1 MAWTLLPTNY
11 TDAVWNGLKK
21 YQEITNDDGTVSFQ
35 DVTTYT
41 NRENSFF
48 GAKDA
53 NRMNEALN
61 VLMSMV
67 ENGTD
72 LYTAFQNYFAQ
83 QKVVFTEKADNT
95 YAEFED
101 YVADLKTEGDAA
113 INTIKKDYRE
123 EITEFEEQQEQL
135 RFQLADLEASVIQP
149 SYSEEQISHLFG
161 KAKELL
167 KNGVLTVRRQVID
180 QYVDKVIVHPTKVEI
195 YLNVFSGYGVTETI
209 ETK

>member
-95 YAEFED
+95 YAEFD
-101 YVADLKTEGDAA
+101 AYVTDLKAEGDAA
-113 INTIKKDYRE
+113 INTIKTDYRE
-123 EITEFEEQQEQL
+123 EITEFEEQQEVLFNTWFELVKGQL
-135 RFQLADLEASVIQP
+135 SGDIAGNLQNSIDAANERVILLETMVLNNEFAAPMITDDDTLTVITDDNGNAILADWK
-149 SYSEEQISHLFG
+149 H
-161 KAKELL
+161 KE
-167 KNGVLTVRRQVID
+167 V
-180 QYVDKVIVHPTKVEI
+180 
-195 YLNVFSGYGVTETI
+195 
-209 ETK
+209 

>member
-113 INTIKKDYRE
+113 INTIKTDYRE
-123 EITEFEEQQEQL
+123 EITEFEEQQEVLFNTWFELVKGQL
-135 RFQLADLEASVIQP
+135 SGDIAGNLQNSIDAANERVILLETMVLNNEFAAPMITDDDTLTVITDDNGNAILADWK
-149 SYSEEQISHLFG
+149 H
-161 KAKELL
+161 KE
-167 KNGVLTVRRQVID
+167 V
-180 QYVDKVIVHPTKVEI
+180 
-195 YLNVFSGYGVTETI
+195 
-209 ETK
+209 

>member
-113 INTIKKDYRE
+113 INTIKTDYRE
-123 EITEFEEQQEQL
+123 EITEFEEQQEVLFNTWFELVKGQL
-135 RFQLADLEASVIQP
+135 SGDIAGNLQNGIAAANERVILLETMVLNNEFAAPIITDDDTLTVITDDNGNAILADWK
-149 SYSEEQISHLFG
+149 H
-161 KAKELL
+161 KE
-167 KNGVLTVRRQVID
+167 V
-180 QYVDKVIVHPTKVEI
+180 
-195 YLNVFSGYGVTETI
+195 
-209 ETK
+209 

>member
-101 YVADLKTEGDAA
+101 YVADLKTEGDAV
-113 INTIKKDYRE
+113 INTIKTDYRE
-123 EITEFEEQQEQL
+123 EITEFEEQQEVLFNTWFELVKGQL
-135 RFQLADLEASVIQP
+135 SGDIAGNLQNGIDAANERVILLETMVLNNEFAAPMITDDDTLTVITDDNGNAILADWK
-149 SYSEEQISHLFG
+149 H
-161 KAKELL
+161 KE
-167 KNGVLTVRRQVID
+167 V
-180 QYVDKVIVHPTKVEI
+180 
-195 YLNVFSGYGVTETI
+195 
-209 ETK
+209 

>member
-11 TDAVWNGLKK
+11 TDAVWNGLKR

-113 INTIKKDYRE
+113 INTIKTDYRE
-123 EITEFEEQQEQL
+123 EITEFEEQQEVLFNTWFELVKGQL
-135 RFQLADLEASVIQP
+135 SGDIAGNLQNGIDAANERVILLETMVLNNEFAAPMITDDDTLTVITDDNGNAILADWK
-149 SYSEEQISHLFG
+149 H
-161 KAKELL
+161 KE
-167 KNGVLTVRRQVID
+167 V
-180 QYVDKVIVHPTKVEI
+180 
-195 YLNVFSGYGVTETI
+195 
-209 ETK
+209 

>member
-11 TDAVWNGLKK
+11 TDAVWNGLKR

-113 INTIKKDYRE
+113 INTIKTDYRE
-123 EITEFEEQQEQL
+123 EITEFEEQQEVLFNTWFELVKGQL
-135 RFQLADLEASVIQP
+135 SGDIAGNLQNGIDAANERVILLETMVLNNEFVAPMITDDDT
-149 SYSEEQISHLFG
+149 
-161 KAKELL
+161 
-167 KNGVLTVRRQVID
+167 LTVITDDNGNAILTDWKHKEV
-180 QYVDKVIVHPTKVEI
+180 
-195 YLNVFSGYGVTETI
+195 
-209 ETK
+209 

>member
-11 TDAVWNGLKK
+11 TDAVWNGLKR

-113 INTIKKDYRE
+113 INTIKTDYRE
-123 EITEFEEQQEQL
+123 EITEFEEQQEVLFNTWFELVKGQL
-135 RFQLADLEASVIQP
+135 SGDIAGNLQNSIDAANERVILLETMVLNNEFAAPMITDDDTLTVITDDNGNAILADWK
-149 SYSEEQISHLFG
+149 H
-161 KAKELL
+161 KE
-167 KNGVLTVRRQVID
+167 V
-180 QYVDKVIVHPTKVEI
+180 
-195 YLNVFSGYGVTETI
+195 
-209 ETK
+209 

>member
-113 INTIKKDYRE
+113 INTIKTDYRE
-123 EITEFEEQQEQL
+123 EITEFEEQQEVLFNTWFELVKGQL
-135 RFQLADLEASVIQP
+135 SGDIAGNLQNGIDAANERVILLETMVLNNEFAAPMITDDDILTVITDDNGNAILADWK
-149 SYSEEQISHLFG
+149 H
-161 KAKELL
+161 KE
-167 KNGVLTVRRQVID
+167 V
-180 QYVDKVIVHPTKVEI
+180 
-195 YLNVFSGYGVTETI
+195 
-209 ETK
+209 

>member
-21 YQEITNDDGTVSFQ
+21 YQEITTDDGTVSFQ

-95 YAEFED
+95 YAEFD
-101 YVADLKTEGDAA
+101 AYVTDLKAEGDAT
-113 INTIKKDYRE
+113 INTIKTDYRE
-123 EITEFEEQQEQL
+123 EITEFEEQQEVLFNTWFELVKGQL
-135 RFQLADLEASVIQP
+135 SGDIAGNLQNGIDAANERVILLETMVLNNEFAAPMITDDDTLTVITDDNGNAILADWK
-149 SYSEEQISHLFG
+149 H
-161 KAKELL
+161 KE
-167 KNGVLTVRRQVID
+167 V
-180 QYVDKVIVHPTKVEI
+180 
-195 YLNVFSGYGVTETI
+195 
-209 ETK
+209 

>member
-72 LYTAFQNYFAQ
+72 LYTAFQNYFTQ

-113 INTIKKDYRE
+113 INTIKTDYRE
-123 EITEFEEQQEQL
+123 EITEFEEQQEVLFNTWFELVKGQL
-135 RFQLADLEASVIQP
+135 SGDIAGNLQNGIDAANERVILLETMVLNNEFAAPMITDDDTLTVITDDNGNAILADWK
-149 SYSEEQISHLFG
+149 H
-161 KAKELL
+161 KE
-167 KNGVLTVRRQVID
+167 V
-180 QYVDKVIVHPTKVEI
+180 
-195 YLNVFSGYGVTETI
+195 
-209 ETK
+209 

>member
-113 INTIKKDYRE
+113 INTIKTDYRE
-123 EITEFEEQQEQL
+123 EITEFEEQQEVLFNTWFELVKGQL
-135 RFQLADLEASVIQP
+135 SGDIAGNLQNGIDAATERVILLETMVLNNEFAAPMITDDDTLTVITDDNGNAILADWK
-149 SYSEEQISHLFG
+149 H
-161 KAKELL
+161 KE
-167 KNGVLTVRRQVID
+167 V
-180 QYVDKVIVHPTKVEI
+180 
-195 YLNVFSGYGVTETI
+195 
-209 ETK
+209 

>member
-11 TDAVWNGLKK
+11 TDAVWNGLKR

-83 QKVVFTEKADNT
+83 QKVVFTEQADNT
-95 YAEFED
+95 YAEFD
-101 YVADLKTEGDAA
+101 AYVTNLKKEGDAA
-113 INTIKKDYRE
+113 INTIKTDYRE
-123 EITEFEEQQEQL
+123 EITEFEEQQEVLFNTWFELVKGQL
-135 RFQLADLEASVIQP
+135 SGDIAGNLQNGIDAANERVILLETMVLNNEFAAPMITDDDTLTVITDDNGNAILADWK
-149 SYSEEQISHLFG
+149 H
-161 KAKELL
+161 KE
-167 KNGVLTVRRQVID
+167 V
-180 QYVDKVIVHPTKVEI
+180 
-195 YLNVFSGYGVTETI
+195 
-209 ETK
+209 

>member
-113 INTIKKDYRE
+113 INTIKTDYRE
-123 EITEFEEQQEQL
+123 EITEFEEQQEVLFNTWFEQVKGQL
-135 RFQLADLEASVIQP
+135 SGDIAGNLQNGIDAANERVILLETMVLNNEFAAPMITDDDTLTVITDDNGNAILADWK
-149 SYSEEQISHLFG
+149 H
-161 KAKELL
+161 KE
-167 KNGVLTVRRQVID
+167 V
-180 QYVDKVIVHPTKVEI
+180 
-195 YLNVFSGYGVTETI
+195 
-209 ETK
+209 

>member
-95 YAEFED
+95 YAEFEG
-101 YVADLKTEGDAA
+101 YVADLKTEGDVA
-113 INTIKKDYRE
+113 INTIKTDYRE
-123 EITEFEEQQEQL
+123 EITEFEEQQEVLFNTWFELVKGQL
-135 RFQLADLEASVIQP
+135 SGDIAGNLQNGIDAANERVILLETMVLNNEFAAPMITDDDTLTVITDDNGNAILADWK
-149 SYSEEQISHLFG
+149 H
-161 KAKELL
+161 KE
-167 KNGVLTVRRQVID
+167 V
-180 QYVDKVIVHPTKVEI
+180 
-195 YLNVFSGYGVTETI
+195 
-209 ETK
+209 

>member
-11 TDAVWNGLKK
+11 TDAVWNGLKR

-95 YAEFED
+95 YAEFD
-101 YVADLKTEGDAA
+101 AYVTNLKKEGDAA
-113 INTIKKDYRE
+113 INTIKTDYRE
-123 EITEFEEQQEQL
+123 EITEFEEQQEVLFNTWFELVKGQL
-135 RFQLADLEASVIQP
+135 SGDIAGNLQNGIDAANERVILLETMVLNNEFAAPMITDDDTLTVITDDNGNAILADWK
-149 SYSEEQISHLFG
+149 H
-161 KAKELL
+161 KE
-167 KNGVLTVRRQVID
+167 V
-180 QYVDKVIVHPTKVEI
+180 
-195 YLNVFSGYGVTETI
+195 
-209 ETK
+209 

>member
-113 INTIKKDYRE
+113 INTIKTDYRE
-123 EITEFEEQQEQL
+123 EITEFEEQQEVLFNTWFELVKGQL
-135 RFQLADLEASVIQP
+135 SGDIAGNLQNGIDAATERVILLETMVLNNEFAAPMLTDDDTLTVITDDNGNAILADWK
-149 SYSEEQISHLFG
+149 H
-161 KAKELL
+161 KE
-167 KNGVLTVRRQVID
+167 V
-180 QYVDKVIVHPTKVEI
+180 
-195 YLNVFSGYGVTETI
+195 
-209 ETK
+209 